1 MNLLC
6 RFVAGM
12 LLGSLASIAS
22 TENYGAAITKNKPLS
37 LETAIGQLENKAKAE
52 VLVESKVAAVCVVKG
67 CWMAL
72 TTPQNEVRVTFKDY
86 GFFVPSSI
94 IGKTVLV
101 EGTLEK
107 VMMSLEDTK
116 HYVKDA
122 GGDPSTVTQPRTEY
136 RIVANGVAVKS

>member
-1 MNLLC
+1 MNLGRLALAVALC
-6 RFVAGM
+6 
-12 LLGSLASIAS
+12 SLVTLAHA
-22 TENYGAAITKNKPLS
+22 EQYGAPIKGKAPMSLRAAI
-37 LETAIGQLENKAKAE
+37 AQLDSRASAN
-52 VLVESKVAAVCVVKG
+52 VLIESKVDAVCVVKG

-72 TTPQNEVRVTFKDY
+72 TDSGGEARVTFKDY

-107 VMMSLEDTK
+107 VVMSLEDTK

-136 RIVANGVAVKS
+136 RIVASGVQVKS

>member
-1 MNLLC
+1 MRIVFATLLC
-6 RFVAGM
+6 CWA
-12 LLGSLASIAS
+12 AIAAA
-22 TENYGAAITKNKPLS
+22 EHYGAEIQSKTPLS
-37 LETAIGQLENKAKAE
+37 LPAAIKQLDTKPSAE
-52 VLVESKVAAVCVVKG
+52 VLIESKVDKVCVVKG

-72 TTPQNEVRVTFKDY
+72 TNKDVKDEVRVTFKDY

-107 VMMSLEDTK
+107 VVMSLEDTK

-122 GGDPSTVTQPRTEY
+122 GGDPSTVTTPRTEY
-136 RIVANGVAVKS
+136 RIVANGVQVKS

>member
-1 MNLLC
+1 MQLPRVLC
-6 RFVAGM
+6 VL
-12 LLGSLASIAS
+12 LLGSFAVVVNA
-22 TENYGAAITKNKPLS
+22 EQYGAPIESKSPMSLQDAIKQ
-37 LETAIGQLENKAKAE
+37 LETKSKTDVVVQ
-52 VLVESKVAAVCVVKG
+52 SKVDAVCVVKG

-72 TTPQNEVRVTFKDY
+72 TDAANDVRVTFKDY

-107 VMMSLEDTK
+107 VVMSLEDTK

-122 GGDPSTVTQPRTEY
+122 GGDPATVTQPRTEY
-136 RIVANGVAVKS
+136 RIVASGVQVKS